1 MLLAP
6 DALEQSLQR
15 HFGWQGFRPGQR
27 PVIEALL
34 AGQDCLAVLPTGGGK
49 SLCYQLPALVRG
61 GLVLV
66 ISPLVVLMQDQV
78 SQLQRRGIPAA
89 CLHRGLSPQDCRS
102 LHQRLRQHQ
111 LRLLYLAP
119 ERLQAEATRQ
129 LLDELL
135 DASQLVAVAVD
146 EAHCISAWGHDFRPD
161 YRRLGQLR
169 QLCPGVPL
177 VALSA
182 TAAPQ
187 VRADI
192 IRLLQLRRPLVQV
205 SSARRGNL
213 IYSMQ
218 RRPAD
223 PLPLLLELLASSRGA
238 VLIYARTRR
247 SVDHWAAALT
257 AAGVTAIAY
266 HAGMDPHGRQLALE
280 HFQGQP
286 RPVLVATVAF
296 GMGVDRPDVGLVLH
310 LDLPASAEAYLQE
323 SGRAGRDGLPARC
336 LLLFDPG
343 DRSSLGW
350 AMRSLAIRAGG
361 ERPSGERSSGDRAG
375 GEPPLLDPQRLEQAQ
390 RQLRRME
397 AVAEGEGCREQALLL
412 VVGELANPCGRC
424 DNCLAQR
431 RRQNWSEQAVI
442 LLDAVARRPGGDLR
456 SLAESLSSS
465 ESLATPLSL
474 ASPPALAGPVQLASP
489 VALVAQR
496 SPVDP
501 VTAASSMSPASSLSA
516 AGTIS
521 PACSLSPASPLSA
534 DGSLS
539 FSSSVDQ
546 AQLNG
551 ADAGRWAWLARRL
564 VQEELIQESDDG
576 LQRLY
581 LKLLGRNYLQRPWPL
596 LWPA

>member
-6 DALEQSLQR
+6 DALEQSLRR

-78 SQLQRRGIPAA
+78 SQLQRLGIPAA

-205 SSARRGNL
+205 SSARRSNL
-213 IYSMQ
+213 IYSMR

-343 DRSSLGW
+343 DRISLGW

-361 ERPSGERSSGDRAG
+361 ERPSGERPS
-375 GEPPLLDPQRLEQAQ
+375 GEPLLLDQRRLEQAQ

-424 DNCLAQR
+424 DNCLVQR

-456 SLAESLSSS
+456 NLAESLSSS
-465 ESLATPLSL
+465 ESPDRPLSP
-474 ASPPALAGPVQLASP
+474 ANSPPLAGLAQLAN
-489 VALVAQR
+489 
-496 SPVDP
+496 PVDLVGQTSP
-501 VTAASSMSPASSLSA
+501 PDPLIPASSLSTASSLSA
-516 AGTIS
+516 AGSIS
-521 PACSLSPASPLSA
+521 PATNISPA
-534 DGSLS
+534 GSLS

-546 AQLNG
+546 AQLKG
-551 ADAGRWAWLARRL
+551 GDAGHWAWLARRL
-564 VQEELIQESDDG
+564 VQEDLIQESDDG

-581 LKLLGRNYLQRPWPL
+581 LKPLARNYLQRPWPL

>member
-6 DALEQSLQR
+6 DALEQSLQQ

-343 DRSSLGW
+343 DRSSLAW
-350 AMRSLAIRAGG
+350 AMRSLAM
-361 ERPSGERSSGDRAG
+361 RPSGDQ
-375 GEPPLLDPQRLEQAQ
+375 PLLDQQRLAQAQ

-397 AVAEGEGCREQALLL
+397 ALAEGEGCREQALLL

-465 ESLATPLSL
+465 ESLASPLSMASPLSL
-474 ASPPALAGPVQLASP
+474 ASPLPLAGPVQLDSS
-489 VALVAQR
+489 VALEGQV

-501 VTAASSMSPASSLSA
+501 ITAVSSLSPVSSLSA
-516 AGTIS
+516 AGAIS
-521 PACSLSPASPLSA
+521 PAGSLSPVSPLSPVGPLSPA
-534 DGSLS
+534 GSLS
-539 FSSSVDQ
+539 FSSSVGQ

-551 ADAGRWAWLARRL
+551 GDAGHWAWLARRL